1 MQVWASW
8 ENGRRGRQEALLTG
22 CRQAPPLAGIKNA
35 PTRRDHRQE
44 DSVAHTHEY
53 DCIVCGAHFDSSKD
67 LDKHNQEEHIR
78 NATGMERPR
87 DPDAE
92 EPGDQTSRGEPT
104 EG

>member
-1 MQVWASW
+1 M
-8 ENGRRGRQEALLTG
+8 
-22 CRQAPPLAGIKNA
+22 
-35 PTRRDHRQE
+35 
-44 DSVAHTHEY
+44 AHTHEY
-53 DCIVCGAHFDSSKD
+53 DCIVCGAHFDSSED

-92 EPGDQTSRGEPT
+92 EPGDRTSRGEPT